1 MKHGPQKMQSARR
14 LSAADERT
22 NSGDGLVTLMEAVQ
36 RGDRSAFAALYDQ
49 LSPSVYGL
57 ARRVVR
63 DPARAEE
70 VVQDAMVEVWRRAT
84 RFDSEQGSVRSW
96 VLMITHRRAVDR
108 VRTEQSRRD
117 REERVASRDQEPPSD
132 VVSDT
137 VEHGFERQRVVRA
150 LDALT
155 PLQREAVKLA
165 DYSGLTHQEIAEALD
180 APLGTVKTRIRDGMI
195 RLRDSLGAMA

>member
-1 MKHGPQKMQSARR
+1 MVQSARQ
-14 LSAADERT
+14 LTAADNDVARGSDQLT
-22 NSGDGLVTLMEAVQ
+22 DLMQAVQ
-36 RGDRSAFAALYDQ
+36 RGDRAAFAALYDQ

-57 ARRVVR
+57 ARRVIR

-70 VVQDAMVEVWRRAT
+70 VVQEVMVEVWRRAT
-84 RFDSEQGSVRSW
+84 RFDAGQGSVRSW

-108 VRTEQSRRD
+108 VRSEQARRD
-117 REERVASRDQEPPSD
+117 REDRVASREHERPSD

-137 VEHGFERQRVVRA
+137 AEHHFERQRVGRA

-155 PLQREAVKLA
+155 DLQREAVELA
-165 DYSGLTHQEIAEALD
+165 YYSGLTHQEIAEALD

-195 RLRDSLGAMA
+195 RLRDSLGVTA

>member
-1 MKHGPQKMQSARR
+1 
-14 LSAADERT
+14 
-22 NSGDGLVTLMEAVQ
+22 MEAVQ

-137 VEHGFERQRVVRA
+137 VEHDFERQRVVRA

-165 DYSGLTHQEIAEALD
+165 YYSGLTHQEIAEALD